1 LKVLVFDEADRMLS
15 MGFYPDMKHVQS
27 YLPNRLIQTAMF
39 SATFPPTVLRLAS
52 QFLRD
57 PSFINLS
64 SDHVHVTEVE
74 HTYYVT
80 PGMDKDRSMIHI
92 IEVENPAQVLIF
104 CNTRTRVHY
113 VNVILQ
119 RYGYDSDELSSD
131 SAQNVRENVLKRLRT
146 GNLRFLVATDVAAR
160 GIDIP
165 ELSHVILYEP
175 PEDPDDY
182 IHRAGR
188 TGRAGASG
196 VAISLVNVLE
206 EKEVKRIGKR
216 FGIDLQERPLPTEE
230 EVNDLVTQRV
240 IALLEAQMRSR
251 DKLQSERM
259 QRFLPLLRSL
269 GENEDE
275 VPLLAMLVD
284 DYYQRTFHAAPI
296 GETLVEKEPR
306 VPVHANTGDRDH
318 RPRRG
323 GSRRGRG

>member
-1 LKVLVFDEADRMLS
+1 
-15 MGFYPDMKHVQS
+15 
-27 YLPNRLIQTAMF
+27 
-39 SATFPPTVLRLAS
+39 
-52 QFLRD
+52 
-57 PSFINLS
+57 
-64 SDHVHVTEVE
+64 
-74 HTYYVT
+74 
-80 PGMDKDRSMIHI
+80 MDKDRSLVHI

-206 EKEVKRIGKR
+206 EQEVKRIGKR
-216 FGIDLQERPLPTEE
+216 FGIDLQQRPLPTDAD
-230 EVNDLVTQRV
+230 VNDLVTQRA
-240 IALLEAQMRSR
+240 IALLEAEMRSR
-251 DKLQSERM
+251 DKLQTERM

-284 DYYQRTFHAAPI
+284 DYYQRTFHASPV
-296 GETLVEKEPR
+296 GLVPMEKEPR
-306 VPVHANTGDRDH
+306 VPVRTSSGDRDH
-318 RPRRG
+318 RQPRSSSR
-323 GSRRGRG
+323 RRGRG